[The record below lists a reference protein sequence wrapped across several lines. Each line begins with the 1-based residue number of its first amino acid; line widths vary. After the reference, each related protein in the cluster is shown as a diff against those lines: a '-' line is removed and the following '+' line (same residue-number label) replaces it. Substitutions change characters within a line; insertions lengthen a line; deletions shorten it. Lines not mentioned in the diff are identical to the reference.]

1 MASGKERLQAA
12 IDGFTDFACAGF
24 MTLAQK
30 KVPGAPRKIK
40 AIV

>member
-12 IDGFTDFACAGF
+12 IDDFVDFACAGF